1 MLLPSAILT
10 AVSRCLA
17 ICALLAALSIPV
29 VVPAQTG
36 GPGGIF
42 DPLPP
47 MPQPPENPLTDQ
59 KALLGKFLFWE
70 EQLSHDNSTSC
81 GTCHIPEAGGSDP
94 RVQQSRSIHPG
105 YDGIFGNADDVVGS
119 IGVVLQACGGDT
131 IDDGVFF
138 PERQV
143 TGRRS
148 PSFIAA
154 GYHPTLFW
162 DGRAGPEFVDPE
174 TGQVLIPVGGALEA
188 QAVAPILSMVEM
200 GCDTLGWDSVRQKM
214 MAITPLA
221 LATDL
226 PDDLIDGLIQF
237 SDYPALFDNAFGD
250 PEISAAR
257 IAFAI
262 ASYERTLVPDR
273 TPFDLFNEG
282 INDALTENQQLGLLL
297 FADNCLPCHET
308 PALGDGSFRNIGVR
322 PAFEDEGLGAVTG
335 DPEHAGQFKS
345 PSLRNVGLRAPYFH
359 NGGKADLDEVL
370 AFYNGGGD
378 FAPADPLIVE
388 MNLPNSELA
397 QIKDF
402 LEQGLTD
409 PRVEFALPPFDHP
422 TMQPFFVRGDSNA
435 DGAVDISD
443 AIASLQFLFT
453 GGVILC
459 EDASDSNDDGTIDIA
474 DPVALLARLFVGA
487 APLPAPSDISFGP
500 DPTPDSLACLY

>member
-1 MLLPSAILT
+1 
-10 AVSRCLA
+10 
-17 ICALLAALSIPV
+17 
-29 VVPAQTG
+29 
-36 GPGGIF
+36 
-42 DPLPP
+42 
-47 MPQPPENPLTDQ
+47 
-59 KALLGKFLFWE
+59 
-70 EQLSHDNSTSC
+70 
-81 GTCHIPEAGGSDP
+81 
-94 RVQQSRSIHPG
+94 
-105 YDGIFGNADDVVGS
+105 
-119 IGVVLQACGGDT
+119 
-131 IDDGVFF
+131 
-138 PERQV
+138 
-143 TGRRS
+143 
-148 PSFIAA
+148 
-154 GYHPTLFW
+154 
-162 DGRAGPEFVDPE
+162 
-174 TGQVLIPVGGALEA
+174 
-188 QAVAPILSMVEM
+188 
-200 GCDTLGWDSVRQKM
+200 M

-226 PDDLIDGLIQF
+226 PDDIIDGLIQF
-237 SDYPALFDNAFGD
+237 PDYPALFDNAFGD

-345 PSLRNVGLRAPYFH
+345 PSLRNVGLRAPFFH

-378 FAPADPLIVE
+378 FEPADPLIVE

-453 GGVILC
+453 GGIILC